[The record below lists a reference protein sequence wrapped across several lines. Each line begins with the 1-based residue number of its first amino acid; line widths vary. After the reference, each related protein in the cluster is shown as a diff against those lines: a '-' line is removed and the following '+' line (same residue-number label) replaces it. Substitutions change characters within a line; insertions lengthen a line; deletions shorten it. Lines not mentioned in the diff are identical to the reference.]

1 MKAEVYRKKR
11 EKRHKRHQRNRDKVV
26 ISTGKISREFYYQR
40 PHYVSSLFT
49 CICTLFHAKKL
60 LLSYILISLSP
71 FHLQFLP
78 ITQIFYSVLNEHQNF
93 PKKEHVQHSVRYVT
107 RREKN
112 LSTARRAFSQC
123 VCEHT
128 IHFLFRLDSGEQ
140 GAPRLVLHFSRG
152 IHFCLSTRRNLAQV
166 HTLSTSL
173 SRLCLLPLPTSPTT
187 LLRFSSKRSSLGYV
201 SGFNSGFAAV
211 HARCHKGVK
220 TPRCVSFGTA
230 IRFRS
235 VTTELVL
242 AARGNGATR
251 EIVVTRSF
259 TPLPPPGSESRF
271 RSVEQPTRSPPSF
284 LPRAAF
290 YAPFRSS
297 FATALHR
304 SSLAWTRDP
313 RS

>member
-1 MKAEVYRKKR
+1 MCLRAHDSFPFPSRFR
-11 EKRHKRHQRNRDKVV
+11 GTRCTAPCTTFLSRNPLLPVHPAQP
-26 ISTGKISREFYYQR
+26 STG
-40 PHYVSSLFT
+40 PYV
-49 CICTLFHAKKL
+49 IY
-60 LLSYILISLSP
+60 LSI
-71 FHLQFLP
+71 
-78 ITQIFYSVLNEHQNF
+78 
-93 PKKEHVQHSVRYVT
+93 
-107 RREKN
+107 
-112 LSTARRAFSQC
+112 
-123 VCEHT
+123 
-128 IHFLFRLDSGEQ
+128 
-140 GAPRLVLHFSRG
+140 
-152 IHFCLSTRRNLAQV
+152 
-166 HTLSTSL
+166 
-173 SRLCLLPLPTSPTT
+173 RLCPPPPLTSPTT